1 MVVIRLET
9 THVSQ
14 SFRLPALS
22 EDSKS
27 KILAL
32 DGISVVMETLEAY
45 QDANDVQQA
54 ALGAFHEL
62 ALEA

>member
-1 MVVIRLET
+1 MNLLI
-9 THVSQ
+9 
-14 SFRLPALS
+14 LPTLLSAALS
-22 EDSKS
+22 QDSKS

-32 DGISVVMETLEAY
+32 DGISVVMETLEVY
-45 QDANDVQQA
+45 QDSADVQQA